1 VVGRRAAGAAKA
13 GAVVVAGVEEGM
25 AAAGTVAVAAEAA
38 AAADVRAITS
48 RNTPEPGA
56 PGIPHISDALGWP
69 NASEM

>member
-1 VVGRRAAGAAKA
+1 L
-13 GAVVVAGVEEGM
+13 
-25 AAAGTVAVAAEAA
+25 AAEAA

-48 RNTPEPGA
+48 SNTPEPGA